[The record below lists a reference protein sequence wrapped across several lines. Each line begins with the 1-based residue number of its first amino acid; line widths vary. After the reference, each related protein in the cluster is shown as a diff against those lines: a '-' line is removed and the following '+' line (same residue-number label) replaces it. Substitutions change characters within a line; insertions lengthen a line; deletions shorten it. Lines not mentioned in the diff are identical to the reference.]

1 MLIAISQ
8 SNSALSTT
16 HFAVI
21 EVNGSYPKEGVE
33 GRRIVEVSSTM
44 NPAAEERQSRCVQT
58 PHMDR

>member
-1 MLIAISQ
+1 MLSAISQ

-33 GRRIVEVSSTM
+33 GRRIVEMSSTM
-44 NPAAEERQSRCVQT
+44 NPAAEERQSRCAQS